1 MIWDSTIRTQ
11 FKSQCTGLVTAEKN
25 MMVRYCWNR
34 EARMQ
39 NKSIYKHSWG
49 QFEKR
54 INYELDWGLLLSA
67 LSKLGL
73 MEEIVLNENDQQYCT
88 PKIW

>member
-1 MIWDSTIRTQ
+1 
-11 FKSQCTGLVTAEKN
+11 
-25 MMVRYCWNR
+25 
-34 EARMQ
+34 MQ

-88 PKIW
+88 PKIWQNALRFNDIIKLVDKLMSVWNSIRR